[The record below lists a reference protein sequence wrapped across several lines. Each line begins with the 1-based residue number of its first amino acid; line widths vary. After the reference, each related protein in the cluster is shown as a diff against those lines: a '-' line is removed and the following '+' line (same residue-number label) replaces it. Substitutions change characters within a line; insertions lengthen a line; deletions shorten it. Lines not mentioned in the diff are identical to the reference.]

1 MLEALRFLP
10 ALLGASSF
18 VAAFASD
25 RFEESVD
32 RDELSE
38 LLPDESDDP
47 SDDDDFEDAVEG
59 EACLGRD
66 KKLVRSQQSMCSLG
80 ALQAVSHFEGSLRK

>member
-1 MLEALRFLP
+1 M
-10 ALLGASSF
+10 LGACSF

-47 SDDDDFEDAVEG
+47 CDDDFEDAVDG
-59 EACLGRD
+59 EACLVGTA
-66 KKLVRSQQSMCSLG
+66 QCMC
-80 ALQAVSHFEGSLRK
+80 